1 MYSMSYSILF
11 TKLQIIVL
19 VRRYAWKY
27 VLHQMLTAACASRL
41 NYLWQLVDMQILDR
55 SICLVGWYLG
65 CVICVEN
72 DLLVL
77 ASSIKHL
84 CVRFLAVR
92 ILTFFC
98 VKELLAESSL
108 LSLIDFGQL
117 IDCMAICLLTFQDW
131 LVGQLIDCMAI
142 CLWTLIGWSV
152 DCLVS
157 GLTVCLFVY

>member
-65 CVICVEN
+65 CEICVEN

-142 CLWTLIGWSV
+142 CLLTLIGWLV
-152 DCLVS
+152 GQLVS
-157 GLTVCLFVY
+157 